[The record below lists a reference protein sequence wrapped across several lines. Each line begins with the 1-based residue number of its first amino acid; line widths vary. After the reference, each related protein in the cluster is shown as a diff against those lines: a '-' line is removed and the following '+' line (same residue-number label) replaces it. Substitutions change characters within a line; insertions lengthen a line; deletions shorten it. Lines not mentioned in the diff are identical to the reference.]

1 MRWKSADESLMLITV
16 ARLIKNVVVK
26 AFPVRGYFYAFD
38 VYTKR
43 LRHSGDSSFGSS
55 RFFVG

>member
-1 MRWKSADESLMLITV
+1 MLITV